1 MKINKKSKLIGAAL
15 VIAAVVFAG
24 TASTAALTRP
34 TGVGATLGF
43 NAIDVSGGTVVS
55 IRYNLVAAV
64 VVDDPDTINTVTVVV
79 VDPAITNG
87 NLVPSLEIR
96 IDTSPTSSTLQT
108 NCGTG
113 VQSGAS
119 AGVPGAGIGTVAG
132 AGSVVTF
139 TCGTLDDAADAV
151 NALTLT
157 KASLT
162 IQNVA

>member
-1 MKINKKSKLIGAAL
+1 MMKINKKSKLIGAAL

-34 TGVGATLGF
+34 TGVGETLGF
-43 NAIDVSGGTVVS
+43 SAFDVTGGTVVS
-55 IRYNLVAAV
+55 IRYNLTPQTGQL
-64 VVDDPDTINTVTVVV
+64 PDLINTVTVVV
-79 VDPAITNG
+79 VDPALVNG

-96 IDTSPTSSTLQT
+96 IDTSPTSTTAQT

-119 AGVPGAGIGTVAG
+119 AGVPGAGVGTVAG

-139 TCGTLDDAADAV
+139 TCGSLDDASDVV
-151 NALTLT
+151 NAVTLA
-157 KASLT
+157 KAALT
-162 IQNVA
+162 IQNV